1 MAQQIN
7 LIDLRLMPRTVQFGG
22 RHALYGVLGVLGAG
36 TVAAVALQVLT
47 QQAGAET
54 KQLQQ
59 RVASLQAA
67 ASAPAPARN
76 SLQPELEQLRQTE
89 AGQRRIQAAL
99 EAGIAGDREGPGD
112 YFRALARQA
121 QANVWIT
128 GFSVADNG
136 SALEI
141 EGRMAETDQLPAYL
155 RKLNV
160 EPRFK
165 GRSFAQLALNGV
177 DKTSGAA
184 LPYTEFALRTRPM
197 SGSSGTQANASINP
211 QAAQVR

>member
-22 RHALYGVLGVLGAG
+22 QHALYGVLGVLGVG

-47 QQAGAET
+47 QQTSAET
-54 KQLQQ
+54 KALQQ

-99 EAGIAGDREGPGD
+99 EAGIAGDREGPAD

-136 SALEI
+136 TALEI
-141 EGRMAETDQLPAYL
+141 EGRMAETEQLPHYL
-155 RKLNV
+155 RKLNH

-165 GRSFAQLALNGV
+165 GRPFAQLALNGV
-177 DKTSGAA
+177 DKASGAP

-197 SGSSGTQANASINP
+197 SGSSGQQASASTNP
-211 QAAQVR
+211 PATQVR